1 MFCLNEHL
9 KARAQFEILFVFDM
23 EKEDVAAV
31 LLLGYASEKFKSKKK
46 SNRKV

>member
-9 KARAQFEILFVFDM
+9 KARAQFEIL
-23 EKEDVAAV
+23 AAV